1 MKENKNKRIIDENYK
16 SYTFYI
22 TKDLA
27 KRVDDLSEKYDA
39 VSKYRIIQKII
50 EVGLNNMTENDIIDL
65 IKEVK

>member
-50 EVGLNNMTENDIIDL
+50 EVGLNNITEDNIIDL
-65 IKEVK
+65 IKGK

>member
-50 EVGLNNMTENDIIDL
+50 EVGLNNITENDIIDL
-65 IKEVK
+65 IKGK